1 MILNP
6 QADFAEKIKELRKM
20 YKVSQKELAQAISKK
35 SDIIWR
41 YERGES
47 VISINVMLDIMDY
60 FVLKYIRAD
69 FQIIFKYKAP

>member
-1 MILNP
+1 MTLYPN
-6 QADFAEKIKELRKM
+6 ADFTENLKDLRKM
-20 YKVSQKELAQAISKK
+20 YKVSQKELAQAIGKK

-60 FVLKYIRAD
+60 FVLKYIRND
-69 FQIIFKYKAP
+69 FTVIFKHKAP